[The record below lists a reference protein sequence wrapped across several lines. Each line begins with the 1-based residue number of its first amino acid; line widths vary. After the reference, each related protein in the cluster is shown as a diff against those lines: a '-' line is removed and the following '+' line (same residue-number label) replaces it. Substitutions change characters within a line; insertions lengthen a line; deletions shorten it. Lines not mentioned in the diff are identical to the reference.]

1 MIKGRSERL
10 QQLASQG
17 PLTSN
22 SEQANR
28 QANRKDELPLK
39 CLLGDNPSANEASP
53 AAEESYGVLLDVD
66 EDDVEV
72 ESCGSGG
79 NANGEAYSLS
89 SLTDLYNR

>member
-22 SEQANR
+22 SDQANR
-28 QANRKDELPLK
+28 QANRKDELPAK
-39 CLLGDNPSANEASP
+39 CLLRENPGANEASP
-53 AAEESYGVLLDVD
+53 AAEESHEIDLD

-72 ESCGSGG
+72 ESRGSGG
-79 NANGEAYSLS
+79 NANGVAYSLS
-89 SLTDLYNR
+89 SLTDLYRR